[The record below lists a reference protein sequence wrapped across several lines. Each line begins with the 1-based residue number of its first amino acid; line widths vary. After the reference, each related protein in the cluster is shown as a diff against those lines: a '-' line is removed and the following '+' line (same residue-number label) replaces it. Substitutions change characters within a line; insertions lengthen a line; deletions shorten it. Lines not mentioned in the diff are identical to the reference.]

1 MGILIIVAAI
11 FIIIAVKIN
20 NKTPSTVTRDGATY
34 YRKDGL
40 GKGYYED
47 REGNI
52 LYFPKNM
59 KPHSD

>member
-1 MGILIIVAAI
+1 MGTLIIVA
-11 FIIIAVKIN
+11 IITIGILVYIGSRN
-20 NKTPSTVTRDGATY
+20 PSTVTREGVTY